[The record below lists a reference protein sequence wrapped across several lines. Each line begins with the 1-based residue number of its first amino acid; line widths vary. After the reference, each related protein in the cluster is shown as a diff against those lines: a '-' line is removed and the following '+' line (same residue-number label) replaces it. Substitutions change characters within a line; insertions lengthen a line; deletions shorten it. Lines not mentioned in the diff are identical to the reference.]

1 MEGSS
6 FVPQSSQFG
15 RVKPNCAQPVYAS
28 VEDKIDASSEA
39 TTKEKPPI
47 LDDAPFISSNVTV
60 NTTLNVETPIEEVS
74 EDAVVTASVNASI
87 DSSTESLETVA
98 DAFEKDAPVQTDKTA
113 ETIVEIED
121 STTTGALKEMSSDVS
136 VTALGATSSVSVD
149 EGIAD
154 AAVDEILPDDILKE
168 VELEAQK
175 AVDEMLEEECEVDLK
190 TGGPTDE
197 ICVDEEKKEGMRLG
211 LRKVVSKT
219 LRLVRGSSSSTDK
232 EVEEEDEVPEGEIL
246 ERGWEKRA
254 NSGSIARNAEIWKVA
269 LACVFKALKPK
280 KMRGKGAS
288 EEEIEQAQIE
298 AAEFIR
304 DNMLKLGPSF
314 VKLGQV
320 MSTRTDILPPTYTD
334 TLKTLTDDVPGF
346 GGKRAKEIV
355 SQELGRPVDEIFD
368 KFSNKPLK
376 AASLGQ
382 VHTAFYKGEKVA
394 IKVQRAGLKELFDK
408 DLKVLKKLAVLLE
421 KFDPKSD
428 GADRDW
434 VSIYEESERLLYLE
448 IDYLNEADNTDR
460 FAKDFEGIDYVRI
473 PKVYREFTTPRVLTM
488 EFVESFKLTD
498 TKRVE
503 KEGLDRKKLSKQVAD
518 AFLRQIIETSFFHA
532 DPHSGNLCVE
542 KSGKLVY
549 YDFGQMDELKP
560 KVREG
565 LRTFCTALFAG
576 GPMVSDTQLAKN
588 AKMLVDG
595 VEQAGVISRSA
606 DRLAVEKLA
615 RYFMRAFKDKQLGK
629 SSGNIKQTL
638 GTDLQTLTENNSFR
652 FPSTFTFVFRAFVSV
667 EGIGKELDPDF
678 DIGKLAQP
686 FVEKFTESQK
696 EYKSEGEKRWNIFGK
711 ATGLNKEDLSTA
723 VMQPRKIQYLE
734 ETIRDMASG
743 DLKIRTRSLENEA
756 SLKRLGLKQNMS
768 ENLMLAILC
777 LNAANLAGRVVLR
790 NSAVAGAAFFLF
802 KTLMASADVKKF
814 DKTQAK
820 YDGSGFVESD
830 SEEEK

>member
-1 MEGSS
+1 MALVLASS
-6 FVPQSSQFG
+6 IAHVEAFTTQSFSFSGPRKLQRIG
-15 RVKPNCAQPVYAS
+15 LGAS
-28 VEDKIDASSEA
+28 VEDVTTVEKAKSGSDSVA
-39 TTKEKPPI
+39 TKE
-47 LDDAPFISSNVTV
+47 
-60 NTTLNVETPIEEVS
+60 TP
-74 EDAVVTASVNASI
+74 
-87 DSSTESLETVA
+87 
-98 DAFEKDAPVQTDKTA
+98 
-113 ETIVEIED
+113 
-121 STTTGALKEMSSDVS
+121 EM
-136 VTALGATSSVSVD
+136 TTSSVE
-149 EGIAD
+149 EGIVNAT
-154 AAVDEILPDDILKE
+154 VEEIMPEKLLEE
-168 VELEAQK
+168 VEIEAQK
-175 AVDEMLEEECEVDLK
+175 AVDEMMQELEEECEVDFT
-190 TGGPTDE
+190 TGGPKDE
-197 ICVDEEKKEGMRLG
+197 LCVDEKKKEGFRNS
-211 LRKVVSKT
+211 LRKIVSKT
-219 LRLVRGSSSSTDK
+219 LNVVRSSSETTETTAD
-232 EVEEEDEVPEGEIL
+232 EEIFEGEIL
-246 ERGWEKRA
+246 EKGWEKRA
-254 NSGSIARNAEIWKVA
+254 NAGAIGRNSEIWKVA
-269 LACVFKALKPK
+269 LSCVFKALKPK
-280 KMRGKGAS
+280 KMRAKGAS
-288 EEEIEQAQIE
+288 EEDILQAQIE

-304 DNMLKLGPSF
+304 DKLLVLGPSF

-320 MSTRTDILPPTYTD
+320 LSTRTDVLPSTYTEV
-334 TLKTLTDDVPGF
+334 LKTLTDEVPGF
-346 GGKRAKEIV
+346 SGKRAKEIV
-355 SQELGRPVDEIFD
+355 SQELGRPCDEVFQN
-368 KFSNKPLK
+368 FSEKPIK

-382 VHTAFYKGEKVA
+382 VHTAMYKGQKVA

-460 FAKDFEGIDYVRI
+460 FAKDFENIDYVRI
-473 PKVYREFTTPRVLTM
+473 PKVIRECTTPRVLTM

-498 TKRVE
+498 IKRIE

-576 GPMVSDTQLAKN
+576 GPMISDTQLAQN

-595 VEQAGVISRSA
+595 VEQAGVLSRSA

-667 EGIGKELDPDF
+667 EGIGKELDPEF

-696 EYKSEGEKRWNIFGK
+696 NYSSEADKSFQIFGK

-723 VMQPRKIQYLE
+723 VMQPRKIKYLE

-756 SLKRLGLKQNMS
+756 ALKRLALKQNMS
-768 ENLMLAILC
+768 ENLILAVLC
-777 LNAANLAGRVVLR
+777 LNVANLATKTVFRG
-790 NSAVAGAAFFLF
+790 SAVAGAGFFLF
-802 KTLMASADVKKF
+802 KTLMASASVKKF

-820 YDGSGFVESD
+820 YDGSGFVDANED
-830 SEEEK
+830 